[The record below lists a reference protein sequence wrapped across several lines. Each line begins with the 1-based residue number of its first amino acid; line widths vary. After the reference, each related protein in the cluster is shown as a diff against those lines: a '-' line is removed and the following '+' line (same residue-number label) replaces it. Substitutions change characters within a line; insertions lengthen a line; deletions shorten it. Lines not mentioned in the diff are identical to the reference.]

1 MTTYYETMTD
11 AERALASIL
20 AEADTTLGDR
30 PVAHAYDLEAL
41 GDEVIEVI
49 EVIEVGPGRPN
60 RYGLIADDGAFWAAV
75 ERHAR

>member
-30 PVAHAYDLEAL
+30 QVADAYDLEAL

-49 EVIEVGPGRPN
+49 EVGPGRPN
-60 RYGLIADDGAFWAAV
+60 RYGFIADDGAFWAAV

>member
-30 PVAHAYDLEAL
+30 AVADAYDLDAL

-49 EVIEVGPGRPN
+49 IGGPARPN
-60 RYGLIADDGAFWAAV
+60 RYGLIADDEAFWAAV

>member
-11 AERALASIL
+11 VERALASIL

-30 PVAHAYDLEAL
+30 PVADAYDLEAL
-41 GDEVIEVI
+41 GDEVIIVTI
-49 EVIEVGPGRPN
+49 DGLVRPP
-60 RYGLIADDGAFWAAV
+60 RYSLLDDDEAFWAAV

>member
-30 PVAHAYDLEAL
+30 PVADAYDLEAL
-41 GDEVIEVI
+41 GDEVI